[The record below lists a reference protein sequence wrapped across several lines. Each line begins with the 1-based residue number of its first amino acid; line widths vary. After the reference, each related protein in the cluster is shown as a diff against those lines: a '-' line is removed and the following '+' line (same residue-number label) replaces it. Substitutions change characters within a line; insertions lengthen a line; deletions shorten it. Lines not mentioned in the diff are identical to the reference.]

1 MRVAIFSTKPYDRE
15 FFEAAN
21 RDGQHELIF
30 LEAALNRET
39 APLAREFA
47 AVCVFVNDKL
57 DAATLLTLSAG
68 KTRLIA
74 LRCAGYNNVDL
85 AIAKDLGF
93 TVTRVPAYSPHA
105 VAEHT
110 ISMMLALNRRIYRA
124 YNRVREGN
132 FALSGMLGFD
142 MRDRVVAVIGTGKIG
157 ALVAKLL
164 HAFGCHLVGYDVFEN
179 PDCLALGMEY
189 LPLETAI
196 AKADIITL
204 HCPLLPSTYHIIG
217 DRAIACMKKGAML
230 INTSRGGLIDTQAVI
245 RGLKSEQIGYL
256 GIDVYEEEDKLF
268 FEDLS
273 DAVIQDDDFGR
284 LLSFPNVLITGHQA
298 FFTREA
304 MTEIARTTLANLWD
318 FESDRPCANN
328 LDLEK
333 LAVTP

>member
-15 FFEAAN
+15 FFEIAN
-21 RDGQHELIF
+21 REKQHELTF
-30 LEAALNRET
+30 LEAALTRET
-39 APLAREFA
+39 APLARGFP

-57 DAATLLTLSAG
+57 DAATLLTLSEG
-68 KTRLIA
+68 ETRLIA

-85 AIAKDLGF
+85 AIAKSLGF

-110 ISMMLALNRRIYRA
+110 ISLMLTLNRRIYRA

-132 FALSGMLGFD
+132 FALTGMLGFD
-142 MRDRVVAVIGTGKIG
+142 MRDRVAAVIGTGKIG

-164 HAFGCHLVGYDVFEN
+164 HAFGCQLVGYDVYEN
-179 PDCLALGMEY
+179 PDCLPLGMEY
-189 LPLETAI
+189 LPLEAAI

-204 HCPLLPSTYHIIG
+204 HCPLLPSTHHVIN
-217 DRAIACMKKGAML
+217 DRAIACMKKGVML

-273 DAVIQDDDFGR
+273 DVVIQDDDFGR
-284 LLSFPNVLITGHQA
+284 LLTFPNVLITGHQA

-304 MTEIARTTLANLWD
+304 MTEIARTTLTNLSD

-333 LAVTP
+333 LAVIS